1 MKKNKGEMLNMSKN
15 PRRIKLLTDSE
26 LIEIKNKYAINRING
41 SVVVAVN
48 TRNQT
53 TIHKLGKKF
62 NLRVNDRKFTIS
74 ERALH
79 YWSNELDDCNLFDI
93 QHAINKLLI
102 DRKSVTLEGIKKL
115 LKKVNDFS

>member
-1 MKKNKGEMLNMSKN
+1 MSKN
-15 PRRIKLLTDSE
+15 PRHIKLLTDSE
-26 LIEIKNKYAINRING
+26 LIEIKSKYAINRIND

-74 ERALH
+74 ERALE
-79 YWSNELDDCNLFDI
+79 YWTNDLQDCNLFDI
-93 QHAINKLLI
+93 QHAINKILV
-102 DRKSVTLEGIKKL
+102 DRKIVTLDGVKKL

>member
-1 MKKNKGEMLNMSKN
+1 MSKN
-15 PRRIKLLTDSE
+15 PRHTKLLLSHE
-26 LIEIKNKYAINRING
+26 LIELKNKYSIKLINDN
-41 SVVVAVN
+41 VLVAVN

-74 ERALH
+74 EQALDL
-79 YWSNELDDCNLFDI
+79 WSNDLNLYNLIDI
-93 QHAINKLLI
+93 QHAINTLLI
-102 DRKSVTLEGIKKL
+102 NRQETSYENIKKL